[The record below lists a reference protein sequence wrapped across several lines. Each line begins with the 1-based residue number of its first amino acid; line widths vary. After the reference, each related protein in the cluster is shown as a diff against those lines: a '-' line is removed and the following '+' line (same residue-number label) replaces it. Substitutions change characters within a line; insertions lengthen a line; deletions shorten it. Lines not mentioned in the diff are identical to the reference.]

1 MPYSGTQQLFT
12 FTGEKPVGRYVGV
25 RMVNLSAADNTGR
38 LDQLAVYSEGKMPVD
53 STVAQTFEDPDTGIR
68 VSVLRNWSADLF
80 DSAKGLR
87 ITKTPLPFEAQ
98 TAANGLH
105 LNLTDSA
112 YKIELLNK
120 DGNALTDNDL
130 GGRVIKI
137 ELPMPDDGKV
147 NNKRLCRI
155 IDGRLEQLPYTFY
168 AEDYITT
175 FQRGV
180 LGTVAIFAETLSEA
194 SKVGAA
200 DIELDN
206 GMDGIGVKTGDSALN
221 GAAVAVIAL
230 SLAALVIFKRK
241 MGEETNK

>member
-1 MPYSGTQQLFT
+1 M
-12 FTGEKPVGRYVGV
+12 
-25 RMVNLSAADNTGR
+25 
-38 LDQLAVYSEGKMPVD
+38 
-53 STVAQTFEDPDTGIR
+53 
-68 VSVLRNWSADLF
+68 
-80 DSAKGLR
+80 
-87 ITKTPLPFEAQ
+87 
-98 TAANGLH
+98 
-105 LNLTDSA
+105 NLTDSA